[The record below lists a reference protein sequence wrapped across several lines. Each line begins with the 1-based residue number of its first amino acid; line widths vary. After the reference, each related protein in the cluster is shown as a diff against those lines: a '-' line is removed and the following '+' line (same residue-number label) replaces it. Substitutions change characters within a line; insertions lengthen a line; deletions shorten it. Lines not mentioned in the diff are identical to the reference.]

1 MDSELRTLK
10 PTTRWLAQ
18 PLEVHGEIDSTNLRA
33 EALAAQ
39 GARAGT
45 VVMADRQTAGRGRLG
60 RSFFS
65 PAGVGLY
72 FSAILRPGCAPERA
86 HEHVFAAA
94 VAVAECAAG
103 ELGDRAAV
111 AIKWPNDVQI
121 RGRKTSGIN
130 LSVQLRDGRIDSL
143 VLGVGVNV
151 NTPREEFPPEL
162 RELATSLRAELG
174 RPLDRAAF
182 GAVLLECLETELDRL
197 AGGFSQ
203 VLDRWHNFFRM
214 QGERV
219 RVVAEPA
226 RALEGAV
233 AGVDASGAL
242 LIEAASGIERV
253 VAGDVTLLRRGV

>member
-1 MDSELRTLK
+1 MDPELRTLK
-10 PTTRWLAQ
+10 PRTRWLAH
-18 PLEVHGEIDSTNLRA
+18 PLEVHDEIDSTNLRA
-33 EALAAQ
+33 EALAAR
-39 GARAGT
+39 GAAAGT

-65 PAGVGLY
+65 PGGVGVY
-72 FSAILRPGCAPERA
+72 FSAILRPGFPPERA

-94 VAVAECAAG
+94 VAVAECAAQ

-111 AIKWPNDVQI
+111 AIKWPNDVQL

-130 LSVQLRDGRIDSL
+130 LSVQLRDGHVDSL

-151 NTPREEFPPEL
+151 NTAREEFPPEL

-174 RPLDRAAF
+174 RPLDRATFA
-182 GAVLLECLETELDRL
+182 AALLERLEVELDRL
-197 AGGFSQ
+197 AGGFSG
-203 VLDRWHNFFRM
+203 VLERWQNFFRM
-214 QGERV
+214 RGERV

-242 LIEAASGIERV
+242 LIEGSSGIERV
-253 VAGDVTLLRRGV
+253 VAGDETLLRRGV